1 LNNEKINH
9 IFRVKDKKIDKIVR
23 DIGIKIDKMNE
34 IQVSKIIK

>member
-23 DIGIKIDKMNE
+23 YIGIKIDKMNE